1 MIAIPFLDLLQL
13 TESIFGSF
21 IPGVKPSDVYVAATV
36 DQGRNII
43 NACEALK
50 IPTLQCLC
58 HRINSAVM
66 WATGI
71 NGTANSCVNTEG
83 RELIAR
89 YAALVGMFSHSCT
102 NSDAFRDLQ
111 DSMRAKEL
119 IDMEQFRTD
128 ASDIED
134 TTEAAPPA
142 DPEFGLPKSLAFIT
156 RNDTRCVV
164 A

>member
-1 MIAIPFLDLLQL
+1 MTTDF
-13 TESIFGSF
+13 FGSF
-21 IPGVKPSDVYVAATV
+21 IPDVKPHQVYVAATV

-50 IPTLQCLC
+50 IPTLECLC

-71 NGTANSCVNTEG
+71 NGTAATCANSDG
-83 RELIAR
+83 RELIGR

-102 NSDAFRDLQ
+102 NSYAFLALQ
-111 DSMRAKEL
+111 DSMKQREAER
-119 IDMEQFRTD
+119 MEQFRID
-128 ASDIED
+128 ATDIEESS
-134 TTEAAPPA
+134 EAATA
-142 DPEFGLPKSLAFIT
+142 TISESGLPKSLTFIT